1 MKKGSVQSRHNNLV
15 GYLFILP
22 FLIGLFVYTVY
33 PFVYSLYLSF
43 TDYDVVSKSNW
54 IGVQNYI
61 QMFTA
66 DEKFWIS
73 FKVTCKLAVIQVP
86 LKLIFS
92 LLVAVL
98 LARTTK
104 MTGIY
109 RAAFYLPSLLG
120 GSVAVAITWKQLWGN
135 NGVFNKILSSVGLPT
150 VNWLSNT
157 KTALYVLLLL
167 GVWQFGSQMLIFL
180 AGIKDIPKSLHEAA
194 IVDGAGPV
202 KRFFKIT
209 LPMLTPCI
217 FFNLVNGIIGSMQ
230 SFNSAFLISGGAPLN
245 STLYYGLYQYQQ
257 AFTYKHMGYASAMA
271 WFLML
276 VIVLM
281 TALVFRSSAGW
292 VYYQDDRL

>member
-230 SFNSAFLISGGAPLN
+230 SFNSAYLISGGAPLN